1 MAGCAPERC
10 VQVLSSLFSCC
21 LRSPLVLLYV
31 CPRHV
36 VSPSFILLV
45 CSFRFPSL
53 TLLSSA
59 VLLTRSFFCCHAVYA
74 AFRSRG
80 WGCGRPQQQRFSP
93 TKLLGVYAGIVSF
106 YVCTYIYIY
115 YIIYIKCVWHAAYIC
130 AIFVINSNSIHLA
143 QLTLSRQRPWNQQ
156 VFPQSEKGLRSCLA
170 SKPTFDPTCTKRI
183 EKDGYVMLF
192 SCLLFLASHCFSGFS
207 CCSVRASLFL
217 ASHCFSAFPAFC
229 ACVAFPCFSAFPAF
243 CACVAFP
250 CFALLLLF
258 WLFLLFCAGIRIK
271 KEQDQQQT
279 IRSLQ
284 KK

>member
-192 SCLLFLASHCFSGFS
+192 LVCFSLLLTASLAFPAVLCARRFSLLLTVSLLFLLSVRVLPFLASLLFPLSVRVLLFLASHCFCFSGFS
-207 CCSVRASLFL
+207 CFSVRASG
-217 ASHCFSAFPAFC
+217 SKKN
-229 ACVAFPCFSAFPAF
+229 
-243 CACVAFP
+243 
-250 CFALLLLF
+250 
-258 WLFLLFCAGIRIK
+258 RINK
-271 KEQDQQQT
+271 QYD
-279 IRSLQ
+279 L
-284 KK
+284 